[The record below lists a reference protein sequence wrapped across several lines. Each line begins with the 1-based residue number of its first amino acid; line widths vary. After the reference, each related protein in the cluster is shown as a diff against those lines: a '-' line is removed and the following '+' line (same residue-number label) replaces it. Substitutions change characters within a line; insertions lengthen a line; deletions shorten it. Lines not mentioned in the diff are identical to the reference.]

1 MIYIDSKDRNRSVD
15 QNVQMLNKRC
25 CNHQNVDVDS
35 YSEMK
40 ELQIEK
46 LLKQNKNMKLSL

>member
-1 MIYIDSKDRNRSVD
+1 MIYVDSKDRNRSVD

-25 CNHQNVDVDS
+25 CNHQNADVDS
-35 YSEMK
+35 HSEMK

-46 LLKQNKNMKLSL
+46 LLKQNKNMKLCL